1 MRARPMRIPKT
12 FLIICAL
19 VGATGLLVGLFW
31 GEVIF
36 QRRVYAL
43 GDLARIYLPQR
54 TVLQRALAARSL
66 PWWTAQLG
74 IGYPLLAEG
83 EVGALYPLNWLLYGL
98 LGVPEALNAS
108 LILHYLIAGAGFYA
122 YARALGLSRA
132 AAYLG
137 SLVLTLGGFYV
148 SHLSHVSI
156 LSVAAWLPWMFAL
169 THALWRGT
177 ALAWGRALALALVVG
192 LQFLAGHAQ
201 ISLLGLMALGLYA
214 ACLAWAR
221 RAGRDGWRGGALW
234 LGAMSVGLALGL
246 PQLLPTFELGGLSQR
261 AGGLDSEFFTS
272 FSFHPFLLL
281 TYLSPFVLGNPYPK
295 GSPELMAYVGLLPLA
310 LAGVAVW
317 RARTRVVW
325 FYAGLALAG
334 VALAFGRWNP
344 LYVYLRHIPFLNL
357 FRVPARYLYWTSF
370 GLAVLAAHGLDALLA
385 LPRRAAKRRARMVP
399 ALVGALAVGA
409 MATVGLSAGR
419 VEQLVGAW
427 RVLPLAFGLM
437 AVGVVWAARW
447 VNRSLIVVMACVALC
462 ADLYAYGAVLD
473 LTYNGTLPIEEVTH
487 RPRSADFLAQD
498 GGLYRLYTKEEIV
511 PDLSVQ
517 RESYYP
523 NLGLP
528 WGLSSANL
536 YLPLVPRS
544 YGDYLQSLTPE
555 RLNRLNVRYYLIP
568 QLLPVD
574 AASELYDV
582 HNPLAALRAGEWV
595 PVGGLDVIGLQI
607 ESYLSHAAQ
616 MRDGELAGELILR
629 DDAGREVSIPLRAGI
644 ETAEWA
650 YEREDVRRQVQHAMP
665 RVASTFSARSGFPP
679 GEHPGHTYLATVDL
693 PAPMRLAA
701 VCWRPVL
708 PEAFVRLERVRL
720 TDILGTPRLLAHMAG
735 LGDHTLVYRSE
746 DVLIYRNEDALPRAY
761 TLPLSAVRAQG
772 DALILPDRLDKGDV
786 GAVEVLRYDD
796 LRVELQAR
804 VSEES
809 CLILADLAYPG
820 WRAMVDGEPAPILR
834 ADGLFRAV
842 ILGPGEHMVTFAYT
856 PRFGLP

>member
-1 MRARPMRIPKT
+1 MKTRIPKT
-12 FLIICAL
+12 LLTTCAL
-19 VGATGLLVGLFW
+19 IGATSLLVGLFW

-54 TVLQRALAARSL
+54 AVLQRALAARSL

-98 LGVPEALNAS
+98 LPVPEALNVS
-108 LILHYLIAGAGFYA
+108 IILHYLIAGAGFYT
-122 YARALGLSRA
+122 YARALCLSRA

-156 LSVAAWLPWMFAL
+156 LSVAAWLPWMFVL
-169 THALWRGT
+169 THALWRQA

-214 ACLAWAR
+214 ACLAWAQR
-221 RAGRDGWRGGALW
+221 VERSGWRGGALW
-234 LGAMSVGLALGL
+234 LGAMIVGLALGL

-310 LAGVAVW
+310 LAGVALW
-317 RARTRVVW
+317 RVRTRTVW

-334 VALAFGRWNP
+334 LALAFGRWNP
-344 LYVYLRHIPFLNL
+344 LYVSLRHIPFLNF
-357 FRVPARYLYWTSF
+357 FRVPARYLYWTSLS
-370 GLAVLAAHGLDALLA
+370 LAVLASHGLDALLA
-385 LPRRAAKRRARMVP
+385 LPRHAAKRRAWI
-399 ALVGALAVGA
+399 ALLLVGLLAVG
-409 MATVGLSAGR
+409 TVVAVGSSLGH
-419 VEQLVGAW
+419 VEQLVSVW
-427 RVLPLAFGLM
+427 RVLPLALGLM
-437 AVGVVWAARW
+437 VAGIVWAARW
-447 VNRSLIVVMACVALC
+447 VNRSLLVVMAYTALC
-462 ADLYAYGAVLD
+462 ADLYAYGAMLD
-473 LTYNGTLPIEEVTH
+473 LTYNGALPIEEVTR
-487 RPRSADFLAQD
+487 RPRSADFLGQD

-536 YLPLVPRS
+536 YLPLVPRA
-544 YGDYLQSLTPE
+544 YGNYLQGLTPE
-555 RLNRLNVRYYLIP
+555 RLNRLNVKYYLIP

-574 AASELYDV
+574 APSELYDV

-595 PVGGLDVIGLQI
+595 PVGCVDVIGLQV
-607 ESYLSHAAQ
+607 ESYLSHSAR
-616 MRDGELAGELILR
+616 MKDGELAGELVLR

-650 YEREDVRRQVQHAMP
+650 YEREDVRRQVQHAIP
-665 RVASTFSARSGFPP
+665 HVATTFSARSGFPP
-679 GEHPGHTYLATVDL
+679 GEHPGHTYLATFTL
-693 PAPMRLAA
+693 PAPLRL
-701 VCWRPVL
+701 VEVMWRPAL

-720 TDILGTPRLLAHMAG
+720 TDILGTQHLLAHLAG

-761 TLPLSAVRAQG
+761 TLPLSAVHAQG
-772 DALILPDRLDKGDV
+772 DALILPARLAKGEV
-786 GAVEVLRYDD
+786 GMVDVLRYDD
-796 LRVELQAR
+796 ARVELHTQVR
-804 VSEES
+804 EKS
-809 CLILADLAYPG
+809 CLILADQAYPG
-820 WRAMVDGEPAPILR
+820 WRATVDGEPAPILR
-834 ADGLFRAV
+834 ADGLFRAL
-842 ILGPGEHMVTFAYT
+842 ILGPGEHIVAFEYT